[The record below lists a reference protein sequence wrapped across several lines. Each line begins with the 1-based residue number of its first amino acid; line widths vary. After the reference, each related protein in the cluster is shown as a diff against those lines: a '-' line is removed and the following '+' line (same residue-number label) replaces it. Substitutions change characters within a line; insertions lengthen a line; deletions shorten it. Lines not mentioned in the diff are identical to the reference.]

1 MAIASAVNTLVAD
14 HSGKIAGAVKNRFY
28 KETFLRRAEANLV
41 HKQLGQLNVQLPQG
55 SGAYGTGVVY
65 WTRFLNL
72 PVVSAGQGEG
82 VPTTA
87 IAMTAVNVTGSTAQY
102 DAAVSISDIV
112 KYASFGDIM
121 KQATELLGYNAGLS
135 IDTVVRDAIS
145 QGLTTQRAGG
155 VAHYSLV
162 ASTGTM
168 SITELRKGVRTLSNA
183 DAMKPEGGFWICVL
197 HPYQVYDLQGD
208 TTTGGWLTANT
219 YRDQTNGLLTGEIGK
234 LMGIRFLE
242 SSNAKTLATSSV
254 VGSSVVYEAQLLGK
268 EAFGVTN
275 LQDLSI
281 IMHGF
286 GSGGVADPT
295 DKIATAGWKTT
306 FGAAILNSL
315 FGVNIATV
323 VSS

>member
-1 MAIASAVNTLVAD
+1 MAIASAVNLAGVALD
-14 HSGKIAGAVKNRFY
+14 GYTAKAIKNRFY
-28 KETFLRRAEANLV
+28 KETFLMRAEANLV
-41 HKQLGQLNVQLPQG
+41 HKQLGQLNVQVPPGQG
-55 SGAYGTGVVY
+55 GYGTGVVY

-87 IAMTAVNVTGSTAQY
+87 IAMTAVNITGTTGQY

-112 KYASFGDIM
+112 KYASFGDLM

-135 IDTVVRDAIS
+135 IDTIVRDALS
-145 QGLTTQRAGG
+145 QNLTTQRAGG
-155 VAHYSLV
+155 VAHYSLI

-168 SITELRKGVRTLSNA
+168 TITEIRKGIRSLANA
-183 DAMKPEGGFWICVL
+183 NAQKPDGGFWISVM

-219 YRDQTNGLLTGEIGK
+219 YQHDGLLTGEIGK
-234 LMGIRFLE
+234 VMGVRVLE
-242 SSNAKTLATSSV
+242 TSNGKTLTTSSV

-306 FGAAILNSL
+306 FGATVLNSL
-315 FGVNIATV
+315 FGVNMATI

>member
-1 MAIASAVNTLVAD
+1 MAIASAVNTLGASQDGV
-14 HSGKIAGAVKNRFY
+14 IAGAVKNRFY
-28 KETFLRRAEANLV
+28 RETFLHRAEANLV
-41 HKQLGQLNVQLPQG
+41 HKQLGQLNVQVPAGQG
-55 SGAYGTGVVY
+55 GYGTGAVY
-65 WTRFLNL
+65 WSRFVNL

-135 IDTVVRDAIS
+135 IDTIVRDALS
-145 QGLTTQRAGG
+145 QSLTTQRAGG
-155 VAHYSLV
+155 VSHYSLI
-162 ASTGTM
+162 ASTGLMTVG
-168 SITELRKGVRTLSNA
+168 ELRKGIRSLSANNA
-183 DAMKPEGGFWICVL
+183 IKPDGGFWVCVI
-197 HPYQVYDLQGD
+197 HPYQLYDLQGD

-219 YRDQTNGLLTGEIGK
+219 YREQTNGLMTAESGK
-234 LMGIRFLE
+234 LMGTRFLE
-242 SSNAKTLATSSV
+242 TSNGKTLDTSSV

-275 LQDLSI
+275 LQDLKI

-315 FGVNIATV
+315 FGVNMATV